1 VIFLTTHTAL
11 GGMALVRFLSGI
23 LEVIAAII
31 FLRLGK
37 VEHALRI
44 NALLGLIG
52 PLVFILV
59 STLGIVAIAIKLS
72 PLKVILLTLGSVL
85 VLVGTR
91 V

>member
-1 VIFLTTHTAL
+1 MTTHTAL
-11 GGMALVRFLSGI
+11 GGMALIRFLSGM
-23 LEVIAAII
+23 LEIIAAIV

-44 NALLGLIG
+44 NAFLGLIG
-52 PLVFILV
+52 PLIFILV
-59 STLGIVAIAIKLS
+59 GTLGIVAIAIKLS

-85 VLVGTR
+85 VLIGTR

>member
-1 VIFLTTHTAL
+1 MTTHTAL
-11 GGMALVRFLSGI
+11 GGMALVRFLSGM
-23 LEVIAAII
+23 LEVIAAVI

-44 NALLGLIG
+44 NAFLGLIG

-59 STLGIVAIAIKLS
+59 STLGIVAIAVKLS
-72 PLKVILLTLGSVL
+72 PLKVILLTLGSIL